1 MELLTGYVLFYFSH
15 HRSLP
20 FEIGNFRSL
29 GVPSYRYTQS
39 VHRGADYLWY
49 GQAIFCVDVFL
60 SHDNKEFQILM
71 LLADVPCGWIYYYVP
86 MADNFQVN
94 I

>member
-1 MELLTGYVLFYFSH
+1 MELLTGYVLFNFSH
-15 HRSLP
+15 HRSLS
-20 FEIGNFRSL
+20 FEIGNFHSL

-39 VHRGADYLWY
+39 AHSGADYLWY

-60 SHDNKEFQILM
+60 SHDSKEFQILM
-71 LLADVPCGWIYYYVP
+71 PLADVPCSCIDYYVP